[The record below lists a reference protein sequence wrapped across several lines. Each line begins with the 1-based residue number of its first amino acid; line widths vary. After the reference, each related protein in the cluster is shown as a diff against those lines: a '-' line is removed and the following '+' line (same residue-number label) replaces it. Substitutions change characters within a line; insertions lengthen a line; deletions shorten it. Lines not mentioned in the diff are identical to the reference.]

1 MILFYGLVFYG
12 CFFGSA
18 QGPPERTAFWACGT
32 VLYTTREVGEPQRLE
47 RGAGS
52 GSPHVAAALTLA
64 RPEVLK
70 VVLRLL

>member
-1 MILFYGLVFYG
+1 MV
-12 CFFGSA
+12 SA
-18 QGPPERTAFWACGT
+18 HGAPARTAFAACGT
-32 VLYTTREVGEPQRLE
+32 VLYTTRGGSEPQRLE
-47 RGAGS
+47 SGARS